1 MILKIEPQEYNETEW
16 IRKQSNLRTRQISA
30 KLDKIN
36 TAINAINTAYEDVV
50 ELYQKTAYEHDDLAD
65 IVLARIARKYGH
77 IFDVWG
83 VFISEDIIAV
93 KGKFHTLIDCKVI
106 SDDKGF
112 PFDRVEDNQKLAMRM
127 FQKKCGELCYFALK
141 LTDASVWLISMERI
155 ETLKGRGKKRLTEDE
170 IRSQSWSLENWLEA
184 SHEWSKDI

>member
-1 MILKIEPQEYNETEW
+1 MTYITDNRGAYMILKIEPQEYNETEW

-93 KGKFHTLIDCKVI
+93 KDITTRCNRFREKIMNKTDIKTTRSIDT
-106 SDDKGF
+106 DK
-112 PFDRVEDNQKLAMRM
+112 
-127 FQKKCGELCYFALK
+127 
-141 LTDASVWLISMERI
+141 
-155 ETLKGRGKKRLTEDE
+155 
-170 IRSQSWSLENWLEA
+170 
-184 SHEWSKDI
+184 